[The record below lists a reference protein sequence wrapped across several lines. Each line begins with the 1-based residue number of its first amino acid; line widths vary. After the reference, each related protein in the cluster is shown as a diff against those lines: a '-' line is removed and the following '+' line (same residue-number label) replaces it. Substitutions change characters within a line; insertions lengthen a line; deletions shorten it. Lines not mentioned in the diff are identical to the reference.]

1 MGPISMK
8 SHYRAVVIGGGVVG
22 CSVLYHLAKAGWSDV
37 LLIERSELTSG
48 SSWHAAGGFHTLNG
62 DPNVARLQAYTVSL
76 YKELEEISGQSCSL
90 HLTGG
95 VMMADSPERMDFLRL
110 AHAKGRY
117 LGMDTELITPSEA
130 RAMFPLMDETKFVG
144 AMWDPVEGHL
154 DPSGTTHAYAKAARK
169 LGAEIVLR
177 NRVTELTQAT
187 DGTWNVVTEQGTV
200 KAEHVVNCGGLWA
213 REIGR
218 MVGLELPLLAM
229 EHMYLLT
236 EPMPA
241 VEEFNAATGREM
253 VGVLDF
259 KGEIYTRQERNGVLL
274 GTYEKAC
281 KPWSPVETPWDFGHE
296 LLAPD
301 LDRISP
307 SLEIGFEH
315 FPGIANAGIKQ
326 VINGPFT
333 FAPDG
338 NPLVGPVQGLTNFWC
353 ACAVM
358 AGFSQGGGVGLALS
372 NWMVNG
378 EPGFDVWGMDVARFG
393 EWATLR
399 YTNAKVRENYSRRFS
414 IRFPNEE
421 LPAARPAQT
430 TPLYDTMRAQGAV
443 MGDSWGLETP
453 LWFAPEGVEAKDVV
467 SFHRSNDFEHVGNEV
482 RATRERVGVTEIA
495 NFAKYEI
502 RGSGSADF
510 LNRLM
515 TNRMPKPGRLV
526 LTPMLNEA
534 GKLIGDFT
542 VANMGPGA
550 GEDRFMIWGSS
561 AAQKYHMRWFEQ
573 HLPKD
578 GTVRIHRFD
587 QTLVGLSIAG
597 PKSQEVL
604 AGLCDEDV
612 STSAFRFMDV
622 REMAV
627 AGAPCIVNRISY
639 TGDLGYEIWMQPAYE
654 RLVYSA
660 IKEAGEKHGI
670 VDFGMRAL
678 LSMRLEKNF
687 PTWFRELR
695 PIYGPF
701 EGAMERFV
709 KLEKN
714 EFIGRDAA
722 ARENAAGPKLRRVS
736 FIVDALDADVMGD
749 EPIWAR
755 IGDRDFGTVEQPHG
769 YGAPRFG
776 ADGADVGAP
785 TSPLWGGRTEG
796 SGGGASA
803 GSADTSPPTPAL
815 RADPPHEGEGK
826 DSFCIRGIRDGEWAV
841 VGWVTSG
848 GYAHWVQKSVAQGY
862 VPAELAGDESA
873 GLFEIEILGQRR
885 PARINIEPPFDP
897 TGDRMRA

>member
-1 MGPISMK
+1 MK
-8 SHYRAVVIGGGVVG
+8 SHVKAVVIGGGVVG
-22 CSVLYHLAKAGWSDV
+22 CSVLYHLAKAGWTDIM
-37 LLIERSELTSG
+37 LIERSELTSG

-62 DPNVARLQAYTVSL
+62 DPNVAKLQAYTVQL
-76 YKELEEISGQSCSL
+76 YKEIEELSGQSCSL

-95 VMMADSPERMDFLRL
+95 VMMADTPERMDFLRL

-130 RAMFPLMDETKFVG
+130 KAMFPLMDEKNFVG

-177 NRVTELTQAT
+177 NRVVELTQEA

-218 MVGLELPLLAM
+218 MVGVELPVLAM

-236 EPMPA
+236 EPMPE
-241 VEEFNAATGREM
+241 VEEFNRSTGREM
-253 VGVLDF
+253 IGVLDF
-259 KGEIYTRQERNGVLL
+259 KGEIYTRQERNGILL

-281 KPWSPVETPWDFGHE
+281 KPWSPVNTPWDFGHE
-296 LLAPD
+296 LLPPD
-301 LDRISP
+301 IDRIAP
-307 SLEIGFEH
+307 SLEIGFKH
-315 FPGIANAGIKQ
+315 FPGIEKAGIKQ
-326 VINGPFT
+326 IVNGPFT
-333 FAPDG
+333 FALDG

-372 NWMVNG
+372 NWMVHG
-378 EPGFDVWGMDVARFG
+378 DPGFDVWGMDVARFG

-430 TPLYDTMRAQGAV
+430 TPLYDTMLANNAV

-453 LWFAPEGVEAKDVV
+453 LWFAPKGTEPKDIV
-467 SFHRSNDFEHVGNEV
+467 SFHRSNDFGPIGEEV

-495 NFAKYEI
+495 NFAKYEV
-502 RGSGSADF
+502 SGPGAEDF

-515 TNRMPKPGRLV
+515 TNRMPKTGRIV
-526 LTPMLNEA
+526 LTPMVNEF
-534 GKLIGDFT
+534 GRLIGDFT
-542 VANMGPGA
+542 IAKT

-561 AAQKYHMRWFEQ
+561 AAQKYHMRWFEK

-578 GTVRIHRFD
+578 GSVRIHRFD

-597 PKSQEVL
+597 PSARNLLQKLV
-604 AGLCDEDV
+604 DVDV
-612 STSAFRFMDV
+612 STKAFRFMDF

-627 AGAPCIVNRISY
+627 GGAPCMVNRITY
-639 TGDLGYEIWMQPAYE
+639 TGDLGYEIWMAPAYQ
-654 RLVYSA
+654 RLVYKT
-660 IKEAGEKHGI
+660 IKEAGEEFGL

-701 EGAMERFV
+701 EGSMDRFI

-714 EFIGRDAA
+714 DFIGREAA
-722 ARENAAGPKLRRVS
+722 AREQAQGPKLRRVS
-736 FIVDALDADVMGD
+736 FIVDAADADVMGD
-749 EPIWAR
+749 EPIWAKVSK
-755 IGDRDFGTVEQPHG
+755 DYGTVEKPHG
-769 YGAPRFG
+769 YGAPRFDETG
-776 ADGADVGAP
+776 KEV
-785 TSPLWGGRTEG
+785 RG
-796 SGGGASA
+796 SEAAEGASA
-803 GSADTSPPTPAL
+803 V
-815 RADPPHEGEGK
+815 
-826 DSFCIRGIRDGEWAV
+826 RGIVDGEWRV

-848 GYAHWVQKSVAQGY
+848 GYAHYVQKSMAQGY
-862 VPAELAGDESA
+862 VPAALAEDESA
-873 GLFEIEILGQRR
+873 GLFEIEILGHRR
-885 PARINIEPPFDP
+885 PARINVEPPFDP
-897 TGDRMRA
+897 SGEKMRT

>member
-1 MGPISMK
+1 MK
-8 SHYRAVVIGGGVVG
+8 SHAKAVVIGGGVVG
-22 CSVLYHLAKAGWSDV
+22 CSVLYHLAKAGWTDV
-37 LLIERSELTSG
+37 MLIERSELTSG

-62 DPNVARLQAYTVSL
+62 DPNVAKLQAYTVQL

-95 VMMADSPERMDFLRL
+95 VMLADTPERMDFLRL

-130 RAMFPLMDETKFVG
+130 KAMFPLMDETNFVG

-154 DPSGTTHAYAKAARK
+154 DPSGTTHAYAKAAK
-169 LGAEIVLR
+169 TLGAEIVLR
-177 NRVTELTQAT
+177 NPVIELTQEA
-187 DGTWNVVTEQGTV
+187 DGTWNVVTKNGTV
-200 KAEHVVNCGGLWA
+200 KAKHVVNCGGLWA
-213 REIGR
+213 REVGR
-218 MVGLELPLLAM
+218 MVGVELPLLAM

-236 EPMPA
+236 EPMPE
-241 VEEFNAATGREM
+241 VEEFNARTGREM

-281 KPWSPVETPWDFGHE
+281 RPWSPVNTPWDFGHE
-296 LLAPD
+296 LLQPD
-301 LDRISP
+301 LDRIAP
-307 SLEIGFEH
+307 SLEIGFKH
-315 FPGIANAGIKQ
+315 FPGIEKAGIKQ
-326 VINGPFT
+326 IINGPFT

-378 EPGFDVWGMDVARFG
+378 DPGFDVWGMDVARFG
-393 EWATLR
+393 EWASLR

-430 TPLYDTMRAQGAV
+430 TPLYDVMVRDNNAV

-453 LWFAPEGVEAKDVV
+453 LWFAPKGTEAKDVV
-467 SFHRSNDFEHVGNEV
+467 SFHRSNDFEHIGAEV

-495 NFAKYEI
+495 NFAKYEVAGT
-502 RGSGSADF
+502 GSEDF

-515 TNRMPKPGRLV
+515 TNRMPKTGRIV
-526 LTPMLNEA
+526 LTPMLNEF

-542 VANMGPGA
+542 IAKA
-550 GEDRFMIWGSS
+550 DDDRFMVWGSS
-561 AAQKYHMRWFEQ
+561 AAQKYHMRWFEK

-578 GTVRIHRFD
+578 RSVRIIRFD

-597 PKSQEVL
+597 PRSRDLLQKLV
-604 AGLCDEDV
+604 DTDV
-612 STSAFRFMDV
+612 SNAAFKFMDF

-627 AGAPCIVNRISY
+627 AGAPCMVNRISY
-639 TGDLGYEIWMQPAYE
+639 TGDLGYEIWMEPAYQ
-654 RLVYSA
+654 RLVYEA
-660 IKEAGEKHGI
+660 IKREGEEFGI

-701 EGAMERFV
+701 EGAMDRFI
-709 KLEKN
+709 KLEN
-714 EFIGRDAA
+714 NDFIGREAA
-722 ARENAAGPKLRRVS
+722 AKEQAEGSKLRRVS
-736 FIVDALDADVMGD
+736 FTVDALDADVMGD
-749 EPIWAR
+749 EPIWAKVN
-755 IGDRDFGTVEQPHG
+755 GQEFGTVGEPHG
-769 YGAPRFG
+769 YGAPRFDANG
-776 ADGADVGAP
+776 KDV
-785 TSPLWGGRTEG
+785 RG
-796 SGGGASA
+796 SQAATDASA
-803 GSADTSPPTPAL
+803 V
-815 RADPPHEGEGK
+815 
-826 DSFCIRGIRDGEWAV
+826 RGIHDGEWSV

-848 GYAHWVQKSVAQGY
+848 GYAHFVEKSMAQGY
-862 VPAELAGDESA
+862 VPAALSEDASDGM
-873 GLFEIEILGQRR
+873 FEIEILGHRR
-885 PARINIEPPFDP
+885 PARIAVEPPFDP
-897 TGDRMRA
+897 TGEKMRG

>member
-1 MGPISMK
+1 MK
-8 SHYRAVVIGGGVVG
+8 SHVKAVVIGGGVVG
-22 CSVLYHLAKAGWSDV
+22 CSVLYHLAKAGWTDIM
-37 LLIERSELTSG
+37 LIERSELTSG

-62 DPNVARLQAYTVSL
+62 DPNVAKLQAYTVQL
-76 YKELEEISGQSCSL
+76 YKEIEELSGQSCSL

-95 VMMADSPERMDFLRL
+95 VMMADTPERMDFLRL

-130 RAMFPLMDETKFVG
+130 KAMFPLMDENNFVG

-177 NRVTELTQAT
+177 NRVVELTQEV

-218 MVGLELPLLAM
+218 MVGVELPVLAM

-236 EPMPA
+236 EPMPE
-241 VEEFNAATGREM
+241 VEQFNKSTGREM
-253 VGVLDF
+253 IGVLDF
-259 KGEIYTRQERNGVLL
+259 KGEIYTRQERNGILL

-281 KPWSPVETPWDFGHE
+281 KPWSPVNTPWDFGHE
-296 LLAPD
+296 LLQPD
-301 LDRISP
+301 IDRIAP
-307 SLEIGFEH
+307 SLEIGFKH
-315 FPGIANAGIKQ
+315 FPGIEKAGIKQ
-326 VINGPFT
+326 IINGPFT
-333 FAPDG
+333 FALDG

-372 NWMVNG
+372 NWMVHG
-378 EPGFDVWGMDVARFG
+378 DPGFDVWGMDVARFG

-430 TPLYDTMRAQGAV
+430 TPLYDTMLANNAV

-453 LWFAPEGVEAKDVV
+453 LWFAPKGTEPKDIV
-467 SFHRSNDFEHVGNEV
+467 SFHRSNDFGPIGEEV

-495 NFAKYEI
+495 NFAKYEV
-502 RGSGSADF
+502 SGPGAEDF

-515 TNRMPKPGRLV
+515 TNRMPKTGRIV
-526 LTPMLNEA
+526 LTPMVNEF

-542 VANMGPGA
+542 IAKT

-561 AAQKYHMRWFEQ
+561 AAQKYHMRWFEK

-578 GTVRIHRFD
+578 GPRTSEVRIHRFD

-597 PKSQEVL
+597 PKSRDLLQKLV
-604 AGLCDEDV
+604 DVDV
-612 STSAFRFMDV
+612 STKAFRFMDF

-627 AGAPCIVNRISY
+627 GGAPCMVNRITY
-639 TGDLGYEIWMQPAYE
+639 TGDLGYEIWMAPAYQ
-654 RLVYSA
+654 RLVYKA
-660 IKEAGEKHGI
+660 IKDAGEEFGI

-701 EGAMERFV
+701 EGSMDRFI

-714 EFIGRDAA
+714 DFIGREAA
-722 ARENAAGPKLRRVS
+722 AKELAQGPKLRRVS
-736 FIVDALDADVMGD
+736 FIVDAADADVMGD
-749 EPIWAR
+749 EPIWAKV
-755 IGDRDFGTVEQPHG
+755 GKDYGTVEKPHG
-769 YGAPRFG
+769 YGAPRFDEAG
-776 ADGADVGAP
+776 KEV
-785 TSPLWGGRTEG
+785 RG
-796 SGGGASA
+796 SKAAEGASA
-803 GSADTSPPTPAL
+803 V
-815 RADPPHEGEGK
+815 
-826 DSFCIRGIRDGEWAV
+826 RGIVDGEWRV

-848 GYAHWVQKSVAQGY
+848 GYAHYVQKSMAQGY
-862 VPAELAGDESA
+862 VPATLAEDESA
-873 GLFEIEILGQRR
+873 GLFEIEILGHRR
-885 PARINIEPPFDP
+885 PARINVEPPFDP
-897 TGDRMRA
+897 SGEKMRA

>member
-1 MGPISMK
+1 MK
-8 SHYRAVVIGGGVVG
+8 SHVKAVVIGGGVVG
-22 CSVLYHLAKAGWSDV
+22 CSVLYHLAKAGWTDV
-37 LLIERSELTSG
+37 MLIERSELTSG

-62 DPNVARLQAYTVSL
+62 DPNVAKLQAYTVQL
-76 YKELEEISGQSCSL
+76 YKELEELSGQSCSL

-95 VMMADSPERMDFLRL
+95 IMMADTPERMDFLRL

-130 RAMFPLMDETKFVG
+130 KAMFPLMDETNFVG

-154 DPSGTTHAYAKAARK
+154 DPSGTTHAYAKAAKK

-177 NRVTELTQAT
+177 NRVIELTQEV

-213 REIGR
+213 REVGR
-218 MVGLELPLLAM
+218 MVGVELPLLAM

-236 EPMPA
+236 EPMKE
-241 VEEFNAATGREM
+241 VEEFNKATGREM

-259 KGEIYTRQERNGVLL
+259 KGEIYTRQERNGILL

-281 KPWSPVETPWDFGHE
+281 KPWSPVNTPWDFGHE
-296 LLAPD
+296 LLQPD
-301 LDRISP
+301 LDRIAP
-307 SLEIGFEH
+307 SLEIGFKH

-378 EPGFDVWGMDVARFG
+378 DPGFDVWGMDVARFG
-393 EWATLR
+393 EWASLR

-430 TPLYDTMRAQGAV
+430 TPLYDTMVANNAV

-453 LWFAPEGVEAKDVV
+453 LWFAPKGTEPKDVV
-467 SFHRSNDFEHVGNEV
+467 SFHRSNDFEHIGNEV
-482 RATRERVGVTEIA
+482 RAVRERVGVTEIA
-495 NFAKYEI
+495 NFAKYEVSGT
-502 RGSGSADF
+502 GSEDF

-515 TNRMPKPGRLV
+515 TNRMPKKGRIV
-526 LTPMLNEA
+526 LTPMLNEF

-542 VANMGPGA
+542 IAKTG
-550 GEDRFMIWGSS
+550 DDKFMIWGSS
-561 AAQKYHMRWFEQ
+561 AAQKYHMRWFEK

-578 GTVRIHRFD
+578 GSVRIHRFD

-597 PKSQEVL
+597 PKSQEL
-604 AGLCDEDV
+604 LQKLTDIDV
-612 STSAFRFMDV
+612 SSKAFRFMDF
-622 REMAV
+622 REMAIG
-627 AGAPCIVNRISY
+627 GAPCLVNRITY
-639 TGDLGYEIWMQPAYE
+639 TGDLGYEIWMQPTYQ
-654 RLVYSA
+654 RLVYAA
-660 IKEAGEKHGI
+660 IKEAGTEFGI

-678 LSMRLEKNF
+678 LAMRLEKNF

-701 EGAMERFV
+701 EGAMDRFI
-709 KLEKN
+709 KMEKN
-714 EFIGRDAA
+714 DFIGREAA
-722 ARENAAGPKLRRVS
+722 AGEQAEMANGKGSKLRRVS
-736 FIVDALDADVMGD
+736 FLVDAADADVMGD
-749 EPIWAR
+749 EPIWAKVPT
-755 IGDRDFGTVEQPHG
+755 DYGTVEKPHG
-769 YGAPRFG
+769 YGAPRFDEFG
-776 ADGADVGAP
+776 
-785 TSPLWGGRTEG
+785 TEVRG
-796 SGGGASA
+796 STAAQGASA
-803 GSADTSPPTPAL
+803 V
-815 RADPPHEGEGK
+815 
-826 DSFCIRGIRDGEWAV
+826 RGIVDGEWRV
-841 VGWVTSG
+841 VGWITSG
-848 GYAHWVQKSVAQGY
+848 GYAHYVRKSMAQGY
-862 VPAELAGDESA
+862 VPAALAEDESA
-873 GLFEIEILGQRR
+873 GMFEIEILGHRR

-897 TGDRMRA
+897 SGEKMRG

>member
-1 MGPISMK
+1 MK
-8 SHYRAVVIGGGVVG
+8 SHTKAVVIGGGVVG
-22 CSVLYHLAKAGWSDV
+22 CSVLYHLAKAGWTDIM
-37 LLIERSELTSG
+37 LIERSELTSG

-62 DPNVARLQAYTVSL
+62 DPNVAKLQAYTVQL
-76 YKELEEISGQSCSL
+76 YKEIEELSGQSCSL

-95 VMMADSPERMDFLRL
+95 VMMADTPERMDFLRL

-130 RAMFPLMDETKFVG
+130 KAMFPLMDETNFVG

-177 NRVTELTQAT
+177 NRVVELTQEV

-200 KAEHVVNCGGLWA
+200 QAEHVVNCGGLWA

-218 MVGLELPLLAM
+218 MVGVELPLLAM

-236 EPMPA
+236 EPMPE
-241 VEEFNAATGREM
+241 VEEFNRSTGREM
-253 VGVLDF
+253 IGVMDF
-259 KGEIYTRQERNGVLL
+259 KGEIYTRQERNGILL

-281 KPWSPVETPWDFGHE
+281 KPWSPVNTPWDFGHE
-296 LLAPD
+296 LLQPD
-301 LDRISP
+301 IDRIAP
-307 SLEIGFEH
+307 SLEIGFKH
-315 FPGIANAGIKQ
+315 FPGIEKAGIKQ
-326 VINGPFT
+326 IINGPFT
-333 FAPDG
+333 FALDG

-372 NWMVNG
+372 NWMVHG
-378 EPGFDVWGMDVARFG
+378 DPGFDVWGMDVARFG

-430 TPLYDTMRAQGAV
+430 TPLYDTMLAKNAV

-453 LWFAPEGVEAKDVV
+453 LWFAPKGTEPKDIV
-467 SFHRSNDFEHVGNEV
+467 SFHRSNDFGPIGEEV
-482 RATRERVGVTEIA
+482 RATREKVGVTEIA
-495 NFAKYEI
+495 NFAKYEV
-502 RGSGSADF
+502 SGPAAEDF

-515 TNRMPKPGRLV
+515 TNRMPKTGRIV
-526 LTPMLNEA
+526 LTPMLSEV
-534 GKLIGDFT
+534 GRLIGDFT
-542 VANMGPGA
+542 IAKA
-550 GEDRFMIWGSS
+550 GEERYMIWSSS
-561 AAQKYHMRWFEQ
+561 AAQKYHMRWFEK

-578 GTVRIHRFD
+578 GSVRIHRFD

-597 PKSQEVL
+597 PKSRDLLQKLV
-604 AGLCDEDV
+604 DV
-612 STSAFRFMDV
+612 DISTKAFRFMDF

-627 AGAPCIVNRISY
+627 GSAPCMVNRITY
-639 TGDLGYEIWMQPAYE
+639 TGDLGYEIWMAPAYQ
-654 RLVYSA
+654 RLVYKA
-660 IKEAGEKHGI
+660 IKDAGEEFGL

-701 EGAMERFV
+701 EGAMDRFV

-714 EFIGRDAA
+714 DFIGREAA
-722 ARENAAGPKLRRVS
+722 AREQAEGPKLRRVS
-736 FIVDALDADVMGD
+736 FIVDATDADVMGD
-749 EPIWAR
+749 EPIWAKV
-755 IGDRDFGTVEQPHG
+755 GGKDYGTVEKPHG
-769 YGAPRFG
+769 YGAPRFDT
-776 ADGADVGAP
+776 DGKEV
-785 TSPLWGGRTEG
+785 RG
-796 SGGGASA
+796 SRAAEGASA
-803 GSADTSPPTPAL
+803 V
-815 RADPPHEGEGK
+815 
-826 DSFCIRGIRDGEWAV
+826 RGIVDGDWRV

-848 GYAHWVQKSVAQGY
+848 GYAHYVQKSMAQGY
-862 VPAELAGDESA
+862 VPAALAGEESA
-873 GLFEIEILGQRR
+873 GLFEIEILGSRR
-885 PARINIEPPFDP
+885 PARINVEPPFDP
-897 TGDRMRA
+897 SGEKMRT

>member
-1 MGPISMK
+1 MK
-8 SHYRAVVIGGGVVG
+8 SHAKAVVIGGGVVG
-22 CSVLYHLAKAGWSDV
+22 CSVLYHLAKAGWTDIM
-37 LLIERSELTSG
+37 LIERSELTSG

-62 DPNVARLQAYTVSL
+62 DPNVAKLQAYTVQL
-76 YKELEEISGQSCSL
+76 YREIEELSGQSCSL

-95 VMMADSPERMDFLRL
+95 VMMADTPERMDFLRL

-130 RAMFPLMDETKFVG
+130 KAMFPLMDETNFVG

-177 NRVTELTQAT
+177 NRVVELTQEV

-218 MVGLELPLLAM
+218 MVGVELPLLAM

-236 EPMPA
+236 EPMPE
-241 VEEFNAATGREM
+241 VEEFNKSTGREM
-253 VGVLDF
+253 IGVMDF
-259 KGEIYTRQERNGVLL
+259 KGEIYTRQERNGILL

-281 KPWSPVETPWDFGHE
+281 KPWSPVNTPWDFGHE
-296 LLAPD
+296 LLQPD
-301 LDRISP
+301 IDRIAP
-307 SLEIGFEH
+307 SLEIGFKH
-315 FPGIANAGIKQ
+315 FPGIERAGIKQ
-326 VINGPFT
+326 IINGPFT
-333 FAPDG
+333 FALDG

-372 NWMVNG
+372 NWMVHG
-378 EPGFDVWGMDVARFG
+378 DPGFDVWGMDVARFG

-430 TPLYDTMRAQGAV
+430 TPLYDTMLANNAV

-453 LWFAPEGVEAKDVV
+453 LWFAPKGTEPKDIV
-467 SFHRSNDFEHVGNEV
+467 SFHRSNDFGPIGEEV
-482 RATRERVGVTEIA
+482 RATREKVGVTEIA
-495 NFAKYEI
+495 NFAKYEVSGP
-502 RGSGSADF
+502 GSEDF

-515 TNRMPKPGRLV
+515 TNRMPKTGRIV
-526 LTPMLNEA
+526 LTPMLNEF

-542 VANMGPGA
+542 IAKA
-550 GEDRFMIWGSS
+550 GEERFMIWGSS
-561 AAQKYHMRWFEQ
+561 AAQKYHMRWFEK

-578 GTVRIHRFD
+578 GPGASQVRIHRFD

-597 PKSQEVL
+597 PKSRDLLQKLV
-604 AGLCDEDV
+604 DV
-612 STSAFRFMDV
+612 DISTKAFRFMDF

-627 AGAPCIVNRISY
+627 GGAPCMVNRITY
-639 TGDLGYEIWMQPAYE
+639 TGDLGYEIWMAPAYQ
-654 RLVYSA
+654 RLVYKA
-660 IKEAGEKHGI
+660 IKDAGEEFGL

-701 EGAMERFV
+701 EGAMDRFV

-714 EFIGRDAA
+714 DFIGREAA
-722 ARENAAGPKLRRVS
+722 AREQAEGPKLRRVS
-736 FIVDALDADVMGD
+736 FIVDAADADVMGD
-749 EPIWAR
+749 EPIWAKV
-755 IGDRDFGTVEQPHG
+755 GKDYGTVEKPHG
-769 YGAPRFG
+769 YGAPRFDT
-776 ADGADVGAP
+776 DGKEV
-785 TSPLWGGRTEG
+785 RG
-796 SGGGASA
+796 SRAAEGASA
-803 GSADTSPPTPAL
+803 V
-815 RADPPHEGEGK
+815 
-826 DSFCIRGIRDGEWAV
+826 RGIVDGDWRV

-848 GYAHWVQKSVAQGY
+848 GYAHYVQKSMAQGY
-862 VPAELAGDESA
+862 VPAALAGDESA
-873 GLFEIEILGQRR
+873 GLFEIEILGSRR
-885 PARINIEPPFDP
+885 PARINVEPPFDP
-897 TGDRMRA
+897 SGEKMRT